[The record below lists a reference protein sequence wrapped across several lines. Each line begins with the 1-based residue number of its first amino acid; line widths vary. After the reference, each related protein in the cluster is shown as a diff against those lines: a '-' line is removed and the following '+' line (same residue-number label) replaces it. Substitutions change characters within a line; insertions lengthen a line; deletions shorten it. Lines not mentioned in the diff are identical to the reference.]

1 MDGQVRGTVIVEV
14 AGKVASKVIDTI
26 GKRQSVDEKLQR
38 LEMLVIKLR
47 GTVEVSERLGAETA
61 SLLQWRDKLTEAASE
76 GSQVLLGFQQRRA
89 ADGDTAAAAAAAQ
102 GTDEEHQDGGGRPVV
117 LVKNILLA
125 LDRGVRKAA
134 AALLSYSGCAASYTR
149 HTLVGMAR
157 GVRSATAALLS
168 CSEGVVKLNSTVDRL
183 EQACADIGQFIS
195 LHHAAEA
202 QTSRANNGVVSTR
215 TPESMERVVVDGNGK
230 KDENNTKKINQR
242 RGEPAPA
249 VMRKG
254 SLEEPAAAKSAA
266 AQRLQDALVEIS
278 RTVAVADRQG
288 LKNLEWLSD
297 LADVLR
303 EDRRAGGE
311 ILGTGR
317 EIIAA
322 TQESAQQLRASDAT
336 GSEEEIEPGVNEK
349 LQRLEMLVV
358 KLRSTVEVSMRHGA
372 NKATSLLRWRDKL
385 SEAASRGHRVLLN
398 FKRRVMR
405 AGTAATDATTDEGK
419 SGCTVFFVRKALQ
432 GMARGVQKSSTATTT
447 LLLAADEGG
456 AVELNNSVSRLEKV
470 CAEDVDD
477 FIRLLQAET
486 SSQVQV
492 MHMPMKR
499 KKLELKTRLDL
510 DRSENMDIIA
520 ENVLLQDTSASRE
533 DSTRGRR
540 RLVMSSSSGE
550 EDNVGDFWKN
560 RRTRRRLV
568 GSYSS
573 SSSSSIKEG
582 DEAGVDED
590 GSRSRST
597 TGLISS
603 SSSSSKGGKEDSQ
616 STWTRIRLTGLFS
629 SSSSPLSLSSP
640 FSLLSSSSS
649 PFSLSSSPLPSS
661 SSPTS
666 EEEEED
672 CVRRGRSGISSSPN
686 DWVQRRSSL
695 VGVGEE
701 EMEEEEKEE
710 ATLMAMARFQ
720 AVLAKITKAVEIS
733 QSRDLAKFGW
743 LAEWAYILGDARQ
756 QGYAINLNGGEQEAE
771 GICNA
776 ANILDTLALDV
787 ECFVSLVL
795 LCPPILTTKKKVL
808 KLLGS
813 K

>member
-1 MDGQVRGTVIVEV
+1 MDGQVRGTVIGE
-14 AGKVASKVIDTI
+14 VASKVIDTI

-102 GTDEEHQDGGGRPVV
+102 GTEGEEHQDGGGRPVV

-672 CVRRGRSGISSSPN
+672 CVRRRGRSGISSSPN

-695 VGVGEE
+695 VGVGE

-795 LCPPILTTKKKVL
+795 LCPPILTTKKKY
-808 KLLGS
+808 
-813 K
+813 

>member
-102 GTDEEHQDGGGRPVV
+102 GTEGEEHQDGGGRPVV

-322 TQESAQQLRASDAT
+322 RQESAQQLRASDAT

-795 LCPPILTTKKKVL
+795 LCPPILTTKKKY
-808 KLLGS
+808 
-813 K
+813 

>member
-1 MDGQVRGTVIVEV
+1 M
-14 AGKVASKVIDTI
+14 
-26 GKRQSVDEKLQR
+26 
-38 LEMLVIKLR
+38 
-47 GTVEVSERLGAETA
+47 
-61 SLLQWRDKLTEAASE
+61 
-76 GSQVLLGFQQRRA
+76 QQR
-89 ADGDTAAAAAAAQ
+89 
-102 GTDEEHQDGGGRPVV
+102 P
-117 LVKNILLA
+117 
-125 LDRGVRKAA
+125 
-134 AALLSYSGCAASYTR
+134 
-149 HTLVGMAR
+149 
-157 GVRSATAALLS
+157 
-168 CSEGVVKLNSTVDRL
+168 
-183 EQACADIGQFIS
+183 
-195 LHHAAEA
+195 EA

-266 AQRLQDALVEIS
+266 AQRLQLQDALVEIS

-288 LKNLEWLSD
+288 LTNLEWLSE

-311 ILGTGR
+311 IEILGTGR
-317 EIIAA
+317 EIMAA
-322 TQESAQQLRASDAT
+322 RQESVQHQLRASDAT

-372 NKATSLLRWRDKL
+372 NKTTSLLRWRDKL

-405 AGTAATDATTDEGK
+405 AGTAATDATATTDEGK
-419 SGCTVFFVRKALQ
+419 SGSTVFFVRKALQ